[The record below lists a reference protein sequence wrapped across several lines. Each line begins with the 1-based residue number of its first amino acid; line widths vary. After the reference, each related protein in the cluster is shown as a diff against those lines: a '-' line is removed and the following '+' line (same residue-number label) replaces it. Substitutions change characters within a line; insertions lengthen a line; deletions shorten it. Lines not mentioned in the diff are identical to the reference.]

1 MEPIEVV
8 LALWEEDI
16 MAEREVIA
24 WADEKILSMDS
35 PSHDLIELS
44 LHGPSEC
51 VKKPEYQFP
60 TRPAKLSYSQRFALK
75 ASTLDT
81 SSDSAVK
88 DFVIWICRNVLD
100 VDLNYY
106 YNMPEVGLGI
116 YVEDLVSDY
125 GDIDGA
131 MDQVRKDIPALM
143 DRCKTI
149 SKDLFG
155 KCG

>member
-1 MEPIEVV
+1 
-8 LALWEEDI
+8 
-16 MAEREVIA
+16 
-24 WADEKILSMDS
+24 
-35 PSHDLIELS
+35 
-44 LHGPSEC
+44 
-51 VKKPEYQFP
+51 
-60 TRPAKLSYSQRFALK
+60 
-75 ASTLDT
+75 
-81 SSDSAVK
+81 
-88 DFVIWICRNVLD
+88 
-100 VDLNYY
+100 
-106 YNMPEVGLGI
+106 MPEVGLGI